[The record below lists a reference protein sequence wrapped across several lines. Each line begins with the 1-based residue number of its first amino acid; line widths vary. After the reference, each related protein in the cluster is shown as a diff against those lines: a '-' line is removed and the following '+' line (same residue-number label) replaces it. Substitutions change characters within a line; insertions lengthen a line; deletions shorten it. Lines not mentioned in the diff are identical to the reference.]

1 MNDMRADIRE
11 HLGEDFAGQLMAV
24 WAANPF
30 CQHLGMK
37 PVDIGDGFAV
47 FEAFPKE
54 QFRNPQGVVHGG
66 FHAAIIDSAMG
77 CAVLSTLGKTMDYG
91 TIDLSLSYVRKIRT
105 TLRRIICRGA
115 VIHRGR
121 RLSTAEARI
130 VDEAGKLYAHGS
142 GTYMVYER

>member
-1 MNDMRADIRE
+1 MNDLRADLQKPLE
-11 HLGEDFAGQLMAV
+11 QDFIAELMEV

-30 CQHLGMK
+30 SQHLNMK
-37 PVDIGDGFAV
+37 PVNIGDGFAV

-66 FHAAIIDSAMG
+66 FHAALIDSAMG
-77 CAVLSTLGKTMDYG
+77 CAVLSTLGKYLDHG
-91 TIDLSLSYVRKIRT
+91 TIELKLSYVRKINT
-105 TLRRIICRGA
+105 TIGRVICRGT

-130 VDEAGKLYAHGS
+130 ADEAGKLYAHGT